1 MIPGPGRSPGGGPD
15 NPLQYSC
22 LKDLLDRGAWWG
34 TREEELQSS
43 WSSILQALPSPSL
56 SVYGPERAHPLH
68 RPALRRAGYSPVWV
82 QGRGTWMAFFPKEEG
97 CGKGLTMGSP
107 PPSRGDFS
115 PLCSPPHPSPVHTHL
130 PWKSP
135 PKECC
140 LSNPW
145 GEMEVPSTPAG
156 PQTN

>member
-1 MIPGPGRSPGGGPD
+1 
-15 NPLQYSC
+15 
-22 LKDLLDRGAWWG
+22 
-34 TREEELQSS
+34 
-43 WSSILQALPSPSL
+43 
-56 SVYGPERAHPLH
+56 
-68 RPALRRAGYSPVWV
+68 
-82 QGRGTWMAFFPKEEG
+82 MAFFPKEEG
-97 CGKGLTMGSP
+97 CGEGLTVGSP

-145 GEMEVPSTPAG
+145 GEMEDPQHPSWTSDQLTHPLGGTQALLLFS
-156 PQTN
+156 PV